1 MLSRRRIGEHIPS
14 STQCV
19 DVPVGVG
26 VLHAF
31 AQTMN
36 KDFNRVRSDL
46 LPVTMNRLFNG
57 DLRHYP
63 MDTVR
68 LTVAR
73 LASYLEGWAYRNI
86 TATNLASMIAGMRHS
101 EPPRLHEA
109 EQLSP
114 GELHKFSMRS
124 GRNSASTAYSPL
136 LAQLEL
142 GHAVSFV
149 RSHC

>member
-1 MLSRRRIGEHIPS
+1 M
-14 STQCV
+14 
-19 DVPVGVG
+19 
-26 VLHAF
+26 A
-31 AQTMN
+31 A
-36 KDFNRVRSDL
+36 
-46 LPVTMNRLFNG
+46 FNG
-57 DLRHYP
+57 GLRHYP
-63 MDTVR
+63 IDTVR

-86 TATNLASMIAGMRHS
+86 TATNLASMIAGVRHS

-109 EQLSP
+109 EELSP

-124 GRNSASTAYSPL
+124 GRNSASPASSPL